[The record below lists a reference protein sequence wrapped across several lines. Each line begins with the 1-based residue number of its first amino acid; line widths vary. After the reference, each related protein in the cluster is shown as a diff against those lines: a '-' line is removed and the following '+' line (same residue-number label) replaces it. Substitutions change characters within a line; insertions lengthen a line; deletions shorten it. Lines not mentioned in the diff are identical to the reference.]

1 MTVVRQTSSDDGVI
15 ALKRSSSALPTLKS
29 LPAGSLFAY
38 SRWDIVPALM
48 VLTHLAY
55 VCVLFFGFHAISW
68 LVWIPLALLYAI
80 SISWS
85 INGSSHNLIHNPFF
99 RWRWLNRIFSVILSL
114 TDGFS
119 QEFYHHVHLRHHVG
133 NMDRVKDGTTIDP
146 LSIYR
151 RGRDG
156 KPESP
161 WTYTFYSYFRD
172 DIGDVYRRV
181 KSRFPEKAAWIR
193 REIWIVVILYVAC
206 LIYDWRAFLAML
218 PFYYLG
224 HSLSSLN
231 GYYEH
236 HLADTETPIAWG
248 VSTYGWFYNIT
259 WLFNGYHAEHHYRP
273 KTHWTQMRALRAAI
287 LEDQKRAG
295 VRVMR
300 WPHALGFLD
309 RAPPAGPVTARA
321 SEQPGTTQKG

>member
-1 MTVVRQTSSDDGVI
+1 MVPDRMM
-15 ALKRSSSALPTLKS
+15 PTLEPMPPRS
-29 LPAGSLFAY
+29 FFAY

-48 VLTHLAY
+48 VIAHLLF
-55 VCVLFFGFHAISW
+55 VGTLFFGFHRIPWAI
-68 LVWIPLALLYAI
+68 WIPLALVYSI

-99 RWRWLNRIFSVILSL
+99 RWKWLNRTYSIILSL

-151 RGRDG
+151 HGKDG

-172 DIGDVYRRV
+172 DIGDVYKRL
-181 KSRFPEKAAWIR
+181 KEKYPDKARWIW
-193 REIWIVVILYVAC
+193 REIYILLGVYLVC

-218 PFYYLG
+218 PFYYFG

-236 HLADTETPIAWG
+236 FKGDPDTPIAWG
-248 VSTYGWFYNIT
+248 VSTYNRLYNWT
-259 WLFNGYHAEHHYRP
+259 WIYNGYHAEHHYRP
-273 KTHWTQMRALRAAI
+273 KMHWTLMRALRDEIADEQHA
-287 LEDQKRAG
+287 KG
-295 VRVMR
+295 VHVMNHC
-300 WPHALGFLD
+300 HALGFLD
-309 RAPPAGPVTARA
+309 RSPPAY
-321 SEQPGTTQKG
+321 TQLGLSK

>member
-1 MTVVRQTSSDDGVI
+1 MI
-15 ALKRSSSALPTLKS
+15 PTLKPMPPRS
-29 LPAGSLFAY
+29 FFAY
-38 SRWDIVPALM
+38 SRWDAVPALM
-48 VLTHLAY
+48 VIAHLLF
-55 VCVLFFGFHAISW
+55 VGTLFFAFHRIPWA
-68 LVWIPLALLYAI
+68 VWIPLALIYSI

-99 RWRWLNRIFSVILSL
+99 RWRSLNRAYSIILSL

-133 NMDRVKDGTTIDP
+133 NMDRVREGTTIDP

-151 RGRDG
+151 HGKDG
-156 KPESP
+156 QPESP

-181 KSRFPEKAAWIR
+181 KSKFPAKATWIR
-193 REIWIVVILYVAC
+193 REIWTVVLIYLAC
-206 LIYDWRAFLAML
+206 LAYDWRAFLAML

-236 HLADTETPIAWG
+236 HMADTETPIAWG

-273 KTHWTQMRALRAAI
+273 KTHWTQMRALREAI
-287 LEDQKRAG
+287 VEDQRRAG

-309 RAPPAGPVTARA
+309 GAPPAGAATAQRHDA
-321 SEQPGTTQKG
+321 QAKAYTE